1 MSVAEKWE
9 IVGSSL
15 TEFLKEKTTTN
26 NKDITHQLLPKLV
39 PNFPYYKFHISK
51 DEYPAFI
58 KLYHQHVVEMKKPLS
73 LMEIMGDVCPM
84 YLDID
89 IKYDNPDKNIVDKQY
104 TKDTVE
110 LICKAVVNEVRK
122 HVILESNE
130 DKPDPFYT
138 IVMEKPRPIIKE
150 NFAKDGIHIIFP
162 NIVIHRKLQ
171 QHIIRELC
179 LEKNAALTKPIIDT
193 LKSALY
199 DVKSEE
205 NLLKYIMDESIYKSG
220 KMIMLGSMKPDNV
233 PYEVTQIL
241 SLKDIYGSD
250 TGTSNMDYD
259 VSYSDISECDS
270 YTLLEHNSLYNN
282 PEKIAE
288 YFDDTENIISGKK
301 KTEVKENANK
311 STKSNTKY
319 CNEDL
324 LDDNEQSRIEVDNP
338 KILCDKKTC
347 ISLLNL
353 LDPKRYTEYYMWI
366 NVGICLKNINNSYV
380 TLWDDW
386 SKGPN
391 KDMPVNGYIP
401 GKCLSIWNKDFKQD
415 SYGGSKK
422 LGKGS
427 LYWWANIDNPVEYKK
442 FVTSILEYDIY
453 RSLGTK
459 AQADVARVIYKSA
472 PKDFVCAAIQ
482 KQEWYYFNHNTTRY
496 AYMDG
501 AIRLRRYINDNVTD
515 IYNWY
520 QTKYSKAAQDLR
532 DNDPMQADTE
542 DKKSKACSAI
552 FHDLKTTSFKDNV
565 VKEARDHY
573 YNENFL
579 NMLDT
584 DTNLFGFDNCVF
596 DLQNGIFRKGEP
608 TDYVSLSCGIMIK
621 LPEGV
626 NFPIKLE
633 EYYNIIKSVESFT
646 DREKDLED
654 FLSKILPIED
664 VKEYTL
670 RKVASCLVGDI
681 REEKFHIWTGSGGN
695 GKSKLIDLIEKVFGD
710 YACKLPVQLL
720 TQKRGQ
726 SSGANPELARTQ
738 GKRFISMQ
746 EPDLNEKINIGLMKE
761 LSGGDKVT
769 ARRLFRDCVDFKP
782 QFTMFL
788 MCNQLPDVPGDD
800 DGTWRRLEVVE
811 FISKFR
817 DKVKPGDEQSNI
829 YKMDMQLSEKLDKW
843 KVPFIL
849 KLLNIYVNKYNKPES
864 EGGGIIVPDE
874 VTKQT
879 KKYRETNDLIA
890 QFMDAQYE
898 LSDNTTSIIAMYKDF
913 EEWYKESS
921 YDKKNIPK
929 KKEFEEKIIKVQKD
943 TKYGYTGKKHFNFI
957 EKEHWSES
965 EED

>member
-1 MSVAEKWE
+1 MSVSEKWE
-9 IVGSSL
+9 IVGSPL

-26 NKDITHQLLPKLV
+26 NKDITHQLLPKVL

-58 KLYHQHVVEMKKPLS
+58 KLYHQHVVEMRKPLS

-89 IKYDNPDKNIVDKQY
+89 IKYGNPDKNIVDKQY

-110 LICKAVVNEVRK
+110 LICKAVVNEVRN
-122 HVILESNE
+122 HVILESGE
-130 DKPDPFYT
+130 GKPDPFYT

-179 LEKNAALTKPIIDT
+179 LEKNATLTKPIIDT

-241 SLKDIYGSD
+241 SLKEISGSD
-250 TGTSNMDYD
+250 TGTSKMDYD
-259 VSYSDISECDS
+259 VSCSEISEYDS

-282 PEKIAE
+282 PEKVAE
-288 YFDDTENIISGKK
+288 YFDDTENIISGNSHSAAS
-301 KTEVKENANK
+301 TCPAPEQGNADPTPIRNGHAD
-311 STKSNTKY
+311 SLIPGDR
-319 CNEDL
+319 E
-324 LDDNEQSRIEVDNP
+324 
-338 KILCDKKTC
+338 TC
-347 ISLLNL
+347 KALVNLLNV
-353 LDPKRYTEYYMWI
+353 DRCDEYNSWVA
-366 NVGICLKNINNSYV
+366 VGICLKNISNSLLE
-380 TLWDDW
+380 LW
-386 SKGPN
+386 
-391 KDMPVNGYIP
+391 
-401 GKCLSIWNKDFKQD
+401 KDFSKKSNKYQSGECEKRWLSD
-415 SYGGSKK
+415 FKDCNYSGSKLK
-422 LGKGS
+422 IAS
-427 LYWWANIDNPVEYKK
+427 LYYWAISDNPQG
-442 FVTSILEYDIY
+442 YDIY
-453 RSLGTK
+453 NKNLLRNDVRISVKNKGP
-459 AQADVARVIYKSA
+459 QADVAQVVYNSA
-472 PKDFVCAAIQ
+472 KHSFVCAGI
-482 KQEWYYFNHNTTRY
+482 KTQEWYFFNKETTRWE
-496 AYMDG
+496 YMDG
-501 AIRLRRYINDNVTD
+501 AIMLRRYINNVVTD
-515 IYNWY
+515 LFAHYLQEYND
-520 QTKYSKAAQDLR
+520 KA
-532 DNDPMQADTE
+532 TE
-542 DKKSKACSAI
+542 LHNEGEEDAAELWEKRAKTCCKI
-552 FHDLKTTSFKDNV
+552 FTNLKTTSFKDNV
-565 VKEARDHY
+565 VKECRDLY
-573 YNENFL
+573 YDKDFL
-579 NMLDT
+579 EELDANT
-584 DTNLFGFDNCVF
+584 HLIGFENCVF
-596 DLQNGIFRKGEP
+596 DLQTGQFRLGEP
-608 TDYVSLSCGIMIK
+608 GDFVSLSCGITID
-621 LPEGV
+621 LYDRQR
-626 NFPIKLE
+626 FPIKLNK
-633 EYYNIIKSVESFT
+633 YYKTYKKTEGFRDNNAG
-646 DREKDLED
+646 LED
-654 FLSKILPIED
+654 FLNKILPINE

-670 RKVASCLVGDI
+670 RKIASCLIGDI

-769 ARRLFRDCVDFKP
+769 ARRLFKECVDFKP

-817 DKVKPGDEQSNI
+817 DKVKPGDEQFNI
-829 YKMDMQLSEKLDKW
+829 YKMDMQLTEKLDRW
-843 KVPFIL
+843 KFPL
-849 KLLNIYVNKYNKPES
+849 LMKLLDIFVNKYDKSES
-864 EGGGIIVPDE
+864 EGGGIKVPYE

-879 KKYRETNDLIA
+879 KKYRETNDIIA
-890 QFMDAQYE
+890 QFMDAEYE
-898 LSDNTTSIIAMYKDF
+898 LSDNTTSISQMYNDF
-913 EEWYKESS
+913 KEWYKESS
-921 YDKKNIPK
+921 YDKKTIPK

-943 TKYGYTGKKHFNFI
+943 TKYGYTIDKKQFNFI
-957 EKEHWSES
+957 EKEKGSES
-965 EED
+965 DED